1 MTTATTALERQPLL
15 LANKVNK
22 IYRSGSVAVP
32 ALVDL
37 DLTVMAGELVAVM
50 GPSGSGKSTLL
61 SVLGCLER
69 PSEGQYLLDGTN
81 VLRLAPSQL
90 AQLRNERIGF
100 IFQTFNLLPTLTAIE
115 NVELPLFYRRQMLRS
130 PRATA
135 QRALERVGLNHRRN
149 HFPAQLSGGEQ
160 QRVTIARAIVNGPDL
175 LLADEP
181 TGALDTGTRD
191 VILSLF
197 AELHRAGLTV
207 LLVTHDSEVGSW
219 AQRAIR
225 LRDGMVVVDDVGKLA
240 AAAAR
245 GT

>member
-1 MTTATTALERQPLL
+1 MIPLVVLECIAKRYRTGDTTVGALSRVSLKIER
-15 LANKVNK
+15 
-22 IYRSGSVAVP
+22 
-32 ALVDL
+32 
-37 DLTVMAGELVAVM
+37 GEFVAVM

-69 PSEGQYLLDGTN
+69 PSEGEYLLDGKN
-81 VLRLAPSQL
+81 VLQLAPFQL

-100 IFQTFNLLPTLTAIE
+100 IFQTFNLLPTLTAVE
-115 NVELPLFYRRQMLRS
+115 NVELPLFYRRQVLRGA
-130 PRATA
+130 RATA
-135 QRALERVGLNHRRN
+135 QMALDRVGLNHRRN

-160 QRVTIARAIVNGPDL
+160 QRVAIARAIVNSPDL

-181 TGALDTGTRD
+181 TGALDTNTRN

-225 LRDGMVVVDDVGKLA
+225 LRDGIVVVDDALKFADA
-240 AAAAR
+240 AER
-245 GT
+245 CD

>member
-1 MTTATTALERQPLL
+1 MPPLVMLERVAKRYRTGDTIVGALSRVSL
-15 LANKVNK
+15 KVD
-22 IYRSGSVAVP
+22 R
-32 ALVDL
+32 
-37 DLTVMAGELVAVM
+37 GEFVAVM

-69 PSEGQYLLDGTN
+69 PSEGEYLLDGKN
-81 VLRLAPSQL
+81 VLQLAPFQL

-100 IFQTFNLLPTLTAIE
+100 IFQTFNLLPTLTAVE
-115 NVELPLFYRRQMLRS
+115 NVELPLFYRRQVQRGA
-130 PRATA
+130 RATA
-135 QRALERVGLNHRRN
+135 QMALDRVGLNHRRN

-160 QRVTIARAIVNGPDL
+160 QRVAIARAIVNSPDL

-181 TGALDTGTRD
+181 TGALDTNTRN

-225 LRDGMVVVDDVGKLA
+225 LRDGIVVVDDVRKFADA
-240 AAAAR
+240 AER
-245 GT
+245 CD

>member
-1 MTTATTALERQPLL
+1 MPPLVMLERVAKRYRTGDTIVGALSRVSL
-15 LANKVNK
+15 KVD
-22 IYRSGSVAVP
+22 RGEFVSVM
-32 ALVDL
+32 DQ
-37 DLTVMAGELVAVM
+37 
-50 GPSGSGKSTLL
+50 SGSGKSTLL

-69 PSEGQYLLDGTN
+69 PSEGEYLLDGTK
-81 VLRLAPSQL
+81 VLQLAPFRL

-115 NVELPLFYRRQMLRS
+115 NVELPLFYRRQMLRDA
-130 PRATA
+130 RETA
-135 QRALERVGLNHRRN
+135 RTALDRVGLNHRRN

-160 QRVTIARAIVNGPDL
+160 QRVAIARAIVNNPDL

-181 TGALDTGTRD
+181 TGALDTSTRN

-225 LRDGMVVVDDVGKLA
+225 LRDGIVVVDDALKFADA
-240 AAAAR
+240 AER
-245 GT
+245 CD

>member
-1 MTTATTALERQPLL
+1 MLERVAKRYRTGDTIVGALSRVSL
-15 LANKVNK
+15 KVD
-22 IYRSGSVAVP
+22 R
-32 ALVDL
+32 
-37 DLTVMAGELVAVM
+37 GEFVAVM

-69 PSEGQYLLDGTN
+69 PSEGEYLLDGKN
-81 VLRLAPSQL
+81 VLQLAPFQL

-100 IFQTFNLLPTLTAIE
+100 IFQTFNLLTTLTAVE
-115 NVELPLFYRRQMLRS
+115 NVELPLFYRRQVQRGA
-130 PRATA
+130 RATA
-135 QRALERVGLNHRRN
+135 QMALDRVGLNHRRN

-160 QRVTIARAIVNGPDL
+160 QRVAIARAIVNSPDL

-181 TGALDTGTRD
+181 TGALDTNTRN

-225 LRDGMVVVDDVGKLA
+225 LRDGIVVVDDALKFADA
-240 AAAAR
+240 AER
-245 GT
+245 CD

>member
-1 MTTATTALERQPLL
+1 MPPLVMLERVAKRYRTGDTIVGALSRVSL
-15 LANKVNK
+15 KVD
-22 IYRSGSVAVP
+22 R
-32 ALVDL
+32 
-37 DLTVMAGELVAVM
+37 GEFVAVM

-69 PSEGQYLLDGTN
+69 PSEGEYLLDGKN
-81 VLRLAPSQL
+81 VLQLAPFQL

-100 IFQTFNLLPTLTAIE
+100 IFQTFNLLPTLTAVE
-115 NVELPLFYRRQMLRS
+115 NVELPLFYRRQVQRGA
-130 PRATA
+130 RATA
-135 QRALERVGLNHRRN
+135 QMALDRVGLNHRRN

-160 QRVTIARAIVNGPDL
+160 QRVAIARAIVNSPDL

-181 TGALDTGTRD
+181 TGALDTNTRN

-225 LRDGMVVVDDVGKLA
+225 LRDGIVVVDDVRKFADA
-240 AAAAR
+240 AER
-245 GT
+245 YD

>member
-1 MTTATTALERQPLL
+1 MPPLVMLERVAKRYRTGDTIVGALSRVSL
-15 LANKVNK
+15 KVD
-22 IYRSGSVAVP
+22 R
-32 ALVDL
+32 
-37 DLTVMAGELVAVM
+37 GEFVAVM

-69 PSEGQYLLDGTN
+69 PSEGEYLLDGKN
-81 VLRLAPSQL
+81 VLQLAPFQL

-100 IFQTFNLLPTLTAIE
+100 IFQTFNLLPTLTAVE
-115 NVELPLFYRRQMLRS
+115 NVELPLFYRRQVQRGA
-130 PRATA
+130 RATA
-135 QRALERVGLNHRRN
+135 QMALDRVGLNHRRN

-160 QRVTIARAIVNGPDL
+160 QRVAIARAIVNSPDL

-181 TGALDTGTRD
+181 TGALDTNTRN

-225 LRDGMVVVDDVGKLA
+225 LRDGIVVVDDALKFADA
-240 AAAAR
+240 AER
-245 GT
+245 CD

>member
-1 MTTATTALERQPLL
+1 MPPLVVLERV
-15 LANKVNK
+15 AKR
-22 IYRSGSVAVP
+22 YRTGDTIVG
-32 ALVDL
+32 ALSRVS
-37 DLTVMAGELVAVM
+37 LTVDRGEFIAVM

-69 PSEGQYLLDGTN
+69 PSEGEYLLDGNN
-81 VLRLAPSQL
+81 VLQLAPVQL

-149 HFPAQLSGGEQ
+149 HFPAELSGGEQ
-160 QRVTIARAIVNGPDL
+160 QRVAIARAIVNGPDL

-181 TGALDTGTRD
+181 TGALDTSTRD

-207 LLVTHDSEVGSW
+207 VIVTHDSEVGSW

-225 LRDGMVVVDDVGKLA
+225 LRDGMVVVDDVRTLA
-240 AAAAR
+240 EAAAR
-245 GT
+245 CD

>member
-1 MTTATTALERQPLL
+1 MC
-15 LANKVNK
+15 
-22 IYRSGSVAVP
+22 
-32 ALVDL
+32 
-37 DLTVMAGELVAVM
+37 
-50 GPSGSGKSTLL
+50 PSGSGQSTLL

-69 PSEGQYLLDGTN
+69 PSEGQYLLDGKN
-81 VLRLAPSQL
+81 VLQLAPFQL

-100 IFQTFNLLPTLTAIE
+100 IFQTFNLLPTLTAVE
-115 NVELPLFYRRQMLRS
+115 NVELPLFYRRQLQRGA
-130 PRATA
+130 RAIA
-135 QRALERVGLNHRRN
+135 QMALDRVGLNHRRN

-160 QRVTIARAIVNGPDL
+160 QRVAIARAIVNSPDL

-181 TGALDTGTRD
+181 TGALDTNTRN

-225 LRDGMVVVDDVGKLA
+225 LRDGIVVVDDALKFADA
-240 AAAAR
+240 AER
-245 GT
+245 CD

>member
-1 MTTATTALERQPLL
+1 MLERVAKRYRTGDTIVGALSRVSL
-15 LANKVNK
+15 KVD
-22 IYRSGSVAVP
+22 R
-32 ALVDL
+32 
-37 DLTVMAGELVAVM
+37 GEFVAVM

-69 PSEGQYLLDGTN
+69 PSEGEYLLDGKN
-81 VLRLAPSQL
+81 VLQLAPFQL

-100 IFQTFNLLPTLTAIE
+100 IFQTFNLLPTLTAVE
-115 NVELPLFYRRQMLRS
+115 NVELPLFYRRQVQRGA
-130 PRATA
+130 RATA
-135 QRALERVGLNHRRN
+135 QMALDRVGLNHRRN

-160 QRVTIARAIVNGPDL
+160 QRVAIARAIVNSPDL

-181 TGALDTGTRD
+181 TGALDTNTRN

-225 LRDGMVVVDDVGKLA
+225 LRDGIVVVDDVRKFADA
-240 AAAAR
+240 AER
-245 GT
+245 YD